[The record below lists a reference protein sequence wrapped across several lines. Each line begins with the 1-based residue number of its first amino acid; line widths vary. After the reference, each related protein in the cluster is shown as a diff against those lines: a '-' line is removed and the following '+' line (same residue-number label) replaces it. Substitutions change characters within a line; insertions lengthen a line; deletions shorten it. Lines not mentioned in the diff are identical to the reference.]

1 MRRSGWGIPCG
12 VAARDQGGE
21 MSEEREFWVIENV
34 PKRRKGDPLL
44 STRSSPSERS
54 AYPVFESREEAER
67 FARGNPDIVGST
79 LQELLKNIRKIEP
92 NEIPP
97 DHDVSF
103 NGEVPVKWSE
113 LTGKSP

>member
-1 MRRSGWGIPCG
+1 
-12 VAARDQGGE
+12 

-44 STRSSPSERS
+44 STRSSPSEPS

-67 FARGNPDIVGST
+67 FAGRNPNIVGST

-97 DHDVSF
+97 DHDVLL
-103 NGEVPVKWSE
+103 NGDNDKRVKWSE
-113 LTGKSP
+113 LTGDDARPEA

>member
-1 MRRSGWGIPCG
+1 
-12 VAARDQGGE
+12 

-54 AYPVFESREEAER
+54 AYPVFESRVEAQR
-67 FARGNPDIVGST
+67 FAGRNPNIGGST

-92 NEIPP
+92 NEIAQ
-97 DHDVSF
+97 DHDVLL
-103 NGEVPVKWSE
+103 NGDNDKRVKWSE
-113 LTGKSP
+113 LTGDDARPEA